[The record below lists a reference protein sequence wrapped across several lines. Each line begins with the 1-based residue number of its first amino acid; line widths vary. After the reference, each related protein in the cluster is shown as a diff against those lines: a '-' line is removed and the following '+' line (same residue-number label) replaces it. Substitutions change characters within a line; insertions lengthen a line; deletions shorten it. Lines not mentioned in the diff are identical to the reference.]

1 MRHAR
6 ASRRAGLGCSARARE
21 RQAGRN
27 GGGQDEATHGDHEPA
42 ADKARAR
49 EREESARRTWS
60 RVMSRRVPPEST
72 PGSPNSFGPRVKSNC
87 SEPTN
92 FDFSITRPVGGEP
105 SGSPQPAHERALER
119 KACVLQKRSPLKQL
133 ERGRLERCGLLF
145 ATPMCRFALRARPR
159 ASHSSPSLLLR
170 ARVGGRAAW
179 TGPRHARPSRRA
191 LARLRRNPRLSK
203 FRADKS
209 DRERLRWVPRK
220 RASPA
225 RAARARAITVELKGG
240 VSVSRSLPL
249 SRSWIRAAGPRA
261 GATTWRGPTSRA

>member
-42 ADKARAR
+42 ADTARAR

-133 ERGRLERCGLLF
+133 EREGAWRGVVCCSRRPCVALPFARGLARRTPRRRCSCARASVGARHGRAPVTR
-145 ATPMCRFALRARPR
+145 ALRA
-159 ASHSSPSLLLR
+159 
-170 ARVGGRAAW
+170 ARSRVSAGILAFRSF
-179 TGPRHARPSRRA
+179 ARRCTCA
-191 LARLRRNPRLSK
+191 Y
-203 FRADKS
+203 
-209 DRERLRWVPRK
+209 
-220 RASPA
+220 
-225 RAARARAITVELKGG
+225 
-240 VSVSRSLPL
+240 
-249 SRSWIRAAGPRA
+249 
-261 GATTWRGPTSRA
+261 TS